1 MNTEMKME
9 IKMITN
15 EHENECEE
23 NLIDYYME
31 NIHHDDL
38 YQIIKEIYSLTEKYL
53 MDDILII
60 SNPLFHKVLVSEI
73 SGFFYSSLLELYPEK
88 ATDEFLCDELE
99 RIVENHI
106 LFYLRENKI
115 FLPRSLK
122 EKKEINKTETFHDIK
137 NKINQLFE
145 SYQPKQKTK
154 EWYEYRQNILTSS
167 NIDKI
172 LGSNARINSLIYEK
186 CKPLSFNEDNEN
198 NVNTDSSL
206 HWGNKYEPVSIL
218 IYEEMNST
226 KISSLGCMTHS
237 TIKHLGASPDGIN
250 IDETNIIKYGR
261 LIEVK
266 NIVNRDIY
274 GIPSE
279 TYWVQM
285 QIQMEVCDINECD
298 FFETRIKEYDNQ
310 SDFLSSD
317 SSIKKGIILYF
328 VSKKDM
334 GSKPYYIYMPLD
346 IIVINSE
353 KWIDEKKKEYIDYA
367 LYTIIYWYLDEFSCI
382 YVERNK
388 KWFQSL
394 LPKINE
400 IWNII
405 EYERIHGY
413 LHRMPKQ
420 REKKENYSLLIPD
433 SELNL

>member
-1 MNTEMKME
+1 MSDEMISIHEEKE
-9 IKMITN
+9 
-15 EHENECEE
+15 ENEYIEDYFLE
-23 NLIDYYME
+23 NLPKEDVFEMV
-31 NIHHDDL
+31 
-38 YQIIKEIYSLTEKYL
+38 QEIYLLTKKYL
-53 MDDILII
+53 DEDILII
-60 SNPLFHKVLVSEI
+60 SDPLFHKNILCEI
-73 SGFFYSSLLELYPEK
+73 SGFFQSFLTELYPLNNIKE
-88 ATDEFLCDELE
+88 DELSQF
-99 RIVENHI
+99 VENHI
-106 LFYLRENKI
+106 LFYIKHKMD
-115 FLPRSLK
+115 PHRSQK
-122 EKKEINKTETFHDIK
+122 QKQKQNDPSSFDKNEIKQKLNI
-137 NKINQLFE
+137 LFQ
-145 SYQPKQKTK
+145 SYQPEQKTQQ
-154 EWYEYRQNILTSS
+154 WYEYRNSMLTSS

-172 LGSNARINSLIYEK
+172 LGSTARRNSLIYEK
-186 CKPLSFNEDNEN
+186 CKPICFIESDY
-198 NVNTDSSL
+198 VNTETSL
-206 HWGNKYEPVSIL
+206 HWGNKYEPVSIM
-218 IYEEMNST
+218 IYEEMYST
-226 KISSLGCMTHS
+226 KIDHLGCMTHS
-237 TIKHLGASPDGIN
+237 TIKYLGASPDGIN
-250 IDETNIIKYGR
+250 IDETNSRYGR

-266 NIVNRDIY
+266 NIVNREIN